1 MLTRR
6 YLIKAQSCQSI
17 KAISKVSKKR
27 PTGNHRST
35 KKGRGNIRN
44 LNTRVKTAKGRKISS
59 TRWLNRQLND
69 PYVEA
74 AKRDGYRS
82 RAAYKLLQLDELF
95 RILKPGMK
103 VVDLGAAPGGWS
115 QVVSRGIR
123 SDQIGSSAK
132 LIAVDIIE
140 MDPLP
145 GTKFV
150 LQDFMSNGA
159 TLTIK
164 EALEG
169 RADAILSDI
178 SPPLTGHRQ
187 TDHLRIIAAAE
198 AAYEFSRELL
208 HNGGCFVAKVFQGG
222 TENALLNELKK
233 NFESI
238 KHAKPA
244 ASRTES
250 SEVYVVAQGY
260 YGVAGYH

>member
-1 MLTRR
+1 MSGT
-6 YLIKAQSCQSI
+6 YDIKAQSCQSI

-27 PTGNHRST
+27 LTGNHRST

-59 TRWLNRQLND
+59 TRWLDRQLND

-82 RAAYKLLQLDELF
+82 RAAYKLLQLDERF

-115 QVVSRGIR
+115 QVVSGEIR

-145 GTKFV
+145 GTNFF
-150 LQDFMSNGA
+150 LQDFMLDGA
-159 TLTIK
+159 SLTIK

-169 RADAILSDI
+169 GANAILSDI
-178 SPPLTGHRQ
+178 APPLTGHRQ

-222 TENALLNELKK
+222 TEKALLNELKK
-233 NFESI
+233 KFQSV

-260 YGVAGYH
+260 YGVAGNH

>member
-1 MLTRR
+1 M
-6 YLIKAQSCQSI
+6 
-17 KAISKVSKKR
+17 SKKR

-82 RAAYKLLQLDELF
+82 RAAYKLLQLDERF

-115 QVVSRGIR
+115 QVVSKGIR
-123 SDQIGSSAK
+123 SDQIGSSGK
-132 LIAVDIIE
+132 LIAVDVIE

-145 GTKFV
+145 GTKFF
-150 LQDFMSNGA
+150 LQDFMLDEA
-159 TLTIK
+159 QCTIK

-169 RADAILSDI
+169 GADAILSDI
-178 SPPLTGHRQ
+178 APPLTGHRQ

-198 AAYEFSRELL
+198 AAYEFSKELL
-208 HNGGCFVAKVFQGG
+208 HKGGCFVAKVFQGG
-222 TENALLNELKK
+222 TEEALLNELKRK
-233 NFESI
+233 FESV

-250 SEVYVVAQGY
+250 SEIYVVAQGY
-260 YGVAGYH
+260 YGVDLSLIHN

>member
-1 MLTRR
+1 
-6 YLIKAQSCQSI
+6 
-17 KAISKVSKKR
+17 VSKKR
-27 PTGNHRST
+27 PTGNHRSP
-35 KKGRGNIRN
+35 KKSRGNTRN
-44 LNTRVKTAKGRKISS
+44 LNTRVQTAKGRKISS

-69 PYVEA
+69 PYVDA

-82 RAAYKLLQLDELF
+82 RAAYKLLQLDERF

-132 LIAVDIIE
+132 LIAVDVIE

-145 GTKFV
+145 GTKFF
-150 LQDFMSNGA
+150 LQDFLSDGA

-164 EALEG
+164 KALEG
-169 RADAILSDI
+169 GADAILSDI
-178 SPPLTGHRQ
+178 APPLTGHRQ

-198 AAYEFSRELL
+198 GAYQFSRGLL

-222 TENALLNELKK
+222 TEKRLLNELKNK
-233 NFESI
+233 FESV

-244 ASRTES
+244 ASRSES
-250 SEVYVVAQGY
+250 SEMYVVAQGY
-260 YGVAGYH
+260 YGADGNH

>member
-6 YLIKAQSCQSI
+6 YVIKSQSCQSI

-27 PTGNHRST
+27 PTGNRRST

-59 TRWLNRQLND
+59 TRWLDRQLND

-82 RAAYKLLQLDELF
+82 RAAYKLLQLDERF

-115 QVVSRGIR
+115 QVVSRRIR
-123 SDQIGSSAK
+123 SDQVGSSAK
-132 LIAVDIIE
+132 LIAVDVVE

-145 GTKFV
+145 HTNFF
-150 LQDFMSNGA
+150 LQDFMADGA
-159 TLTIK
+159 ILTMK

-169 RADAILSDI
+169 GADAILCDI
-178 SPPLTGHRQ
+178 APPLTGHRQ

-198 AAYEFSRELL
+198 AAYIFSCEVL
-208 HNGGCFVAKVFQGG
+208 HRGGCFVAKVFQGG
-222 TENALLNELKK
+222 TEEALLNELKK
-233 NFESI
+233 KFESV

-260 YGVAGYH
+260 HGVGGNH

>member
-1 MLTRR
+1 M
-6 YLIKAQSCQSI
+6 
-17 KAISKVSKKR
+17 SKKR

-44 LNTRVKTAKGRKISS
+44 LYTRVKTAKGRKISS

-69 PYVEA
+69 PYVDA

-82 RAAYKLLQLDELF
+82 RAAYKLLQLDERF

-132 LIAVDIIE
+132 LIAVDVIE

-145 GTKFV
+145 GTKFF
-150 LQDFMSNGA
+150 LQDFMSDGA
-159 TLTIK
+159 SLAIK

-169 RADAILSDI
+169 GADAILSDI
-178 SPPLTGHRQ
+178 APPLTGHRR

-198 AAYEFSRELL
+198 AAYIFSCEVL
-208 HNGGCFVAKVFQGG
+208 HRGGCFVGKVFQGG
-222 TENALLNELKK
+222 TEEALLNELKK
-233 NFESI
+233 KFKSV

-250 SEVYVVAQGY
+250 SEIYVVAQGY
-260 YGVAGYH
+260 YGVNGNH

>member
-1 MLTRR
+1 
-6 YLIKAQSCQSI
+6 
-17 KAISKVSKKR
+17 VSKKR
-27 PTGNHRST
+27 LTGNHRST
-35 KKGRGNIRN
+35 KKGGGNIRN
-44 LNTRVKTAKGRKISS
+44 LNTRVQTAKGRKISS

-69 PYVEA
+69 PYVVA

-82 RAAYKLLQLDELF
+82 RAAYKLLQLDERF

-132 LIAVDIIE
+132 LIAVDVIE

-145 GTKFV
+145 GTRFF
-150 LQDFMSNGA
+150 LQDFMSDGA
-159 TLTIK
+159 SLAIK

-169 RADAILSDI
+169 GADAILSDI
-178 SPPLTGHRQ
+178 APPLTGHRR

-198 AAYEFSRELL
+198 AAYIFSCEVL
-208 HNGGCFVAKVFQGG
+208 HRGGCFVGKVFQGG
-222 TENALLNELKK
+222 TEEVLLNELKK
-233 NFESI
+233 KFKSV

-250 SEVYVVAQGY
+250 SEIYVVAQGY
-260 YGVAGYH
+260 YGVNGNH